1 MLKRW
6 FTFIL
11 ILAPW
16 FITYLFPLDYDYYK
30 QINLPWFAP
39 PNLFYIISWTIIY
52 ILITI
57 SIMCLLN
64 SYKVKDIPWSYKI
77 SLLVN
82 YIFNQSYVLVF
93 FGLKNNFLGFVSCVG
108 TFVSLVFLANETYKL
123 KPKCVKYLIPYG
135 LLSVFEVILSFT
147 IYIINL

>member
-1 MLKRW
+1 MLKKL

-39 PNLFYIISWTIIY
+39 PNLFYIIAWTAIY
-52 ILITI
+52 ILVAI
-57 SIMCLLN
+57 SVVCLLE
-64 SYKVKDIPWSYKI
+64 SYKFKDIPLSYKLA
-77 SLLVN
+77 LLVN

-93 FGLKNNFLGFVSCVG
+93 FGLKNNFLGFASCVG
-108 TFVSLVFLANETYKL
+108 TLVSLVFLANETYKL

-135 LLSVFEVILSFT
+135 LLSIFAVVLSFT

>member
-1 MLKRW
+1 MLKRG

-11 ILAPW
+11 ILLPW

-30 QINLPWFAP
+30 QINLPGFAP

-57 SIMCLLN
+57 SIMCLLS
-64 SYKVKDIPWSYKI
+64 SYKIKDIPWSYKF
-77 SLLVN
+77 SLLIN

-108 TFVSLVFLANETYKL
+108 TFVSLVFLVNEIYKL

-135 LLSVFEVILSFT
+135 LLSIFAVILSFT